1 MDSTDVDCGTCS
13 VRGSACGDCV
23 VSLLLG
29 PPPEL
34 SLEPDEQRAL
44 GVLADAGLMPPLR
57 LVQPLEHPRP
67 VDDHGA
73 GGHGS
78 WWQGQVG
85 SG

>member
-1 MDSTDVDCGTCS
+1 MDGIDVDCGTCS

-44 GVLADAGLMPPLR
+44 DVLADAGLMPPLR
-57 LVQPLEHPRP
+57 LVRPLEHPP
-67 VDDHGA
+67 HDGQPDP
-73 GGHGS
+73 
-78 WWQGQVG
+78 WQQGQVG
-85 SG
+85 SA